1 MLEQLD
7 MRRDVQEIFKNTPH
21 EKQVLSLPGSHARHE
36 YHIALHCFDRT
47 V

>member
-1 MLEQLD
+1 MLQALD

-21 EKQVLSLPGSHARHE
+21 EKQVSLDAHLPSDFRC
-36 YHIALHCFDRT
+36 L